1 MTPQKRLDQ
10 LEPLLAEHSAQL
22 DLHTAQLHRIGH
34 HIQQIGEAIATQSD
48 NIGFLLREQ
57 ADLKDRVI
65 RLEAGVAS
73 LKAGVASL
81 KAEVASLKA
90 EIVSFKNETNQRL
103 DRIENMVVAIY
114 QAIQKPS
121 GN

>member
-34 HIQQIGEAIATQSD
+34 HIQPIGEAIATQSD

-65 RLEAGVAS
+65 RLETGVAS
-73 LKAGVASL
+73 LKS
-81 KAEVASLKA
+81 

>member
-73 LKAGVASL
+73 LKA
-81 KAEVASLKA
+81 EVASLKA

>member
-73 LKAGVASL
+73 LKA
-81 KAEVASLKA
+81 

-103 DRIENMVVAIY
+103 DRIEDMVVAIY